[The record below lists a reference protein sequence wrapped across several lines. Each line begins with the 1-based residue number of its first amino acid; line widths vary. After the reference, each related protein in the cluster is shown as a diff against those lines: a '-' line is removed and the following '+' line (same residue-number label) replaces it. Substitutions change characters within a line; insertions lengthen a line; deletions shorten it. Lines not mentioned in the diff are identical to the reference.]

1 MPEKSLDRLHH
12 NATLAILALAGLAF
26 SLQQT
31 MIVPALPTLQRDL
44 HTTTAWATWLLT
56 GFLLVAAVAT
66 PIIGKL
72 GDQYGKERLLVISLA
87 VFFVGCVAATFAW
100 DIGSL
105 IACRCLQGFGGA
117 VFPLAFAIIN
127 DEFPREKVGTGVG
140 MISAILGI
148 GGGLGL
154 VLSGVLIDHLSWR
167 WLFIVGAAAVG
178 AAAVLVHRYVPES
191 PVKTASR
198 VDFVGASLL
207 TGTLVSLLLALTEGE
222 SWGWGSPRITGLF
235 VAAIAF
241 GVAWVTAELRVPDP
255 MIDMRMLVT
264 RTVLFTNLTALLAGF
279 AMFGSFVLV
288 PNLIE
293 LPRGLPA
300 SLAGLVDY
308 GFGASPTRTGLYLL
322 PGALLGFL
330 SGPAAGVLGRRYGSR
345 VPLSLGMAI
354 AAVGIA
360 LLARFHD
367 EPWQVMVGMGT
378 LGVGVPFSF
387 AAMAKLIVDAV
398 RPTET
403 GVATGMN
410 TVMRTIG
417 GVVGGQIGAAIL
429 QTDTI
434 GGTSVPAESAFVT
447 AFWISAF
454 VAAGAA
460 VLGLFA
466 RGRVRS
472 VATAVEPAEAAD

>member
-1 MPEKSLDRLHH
+1 MPEKTLDRQHH
-12 NATLAILALAGLAF
+12 NVTLAILALAGLAF

-31 MIVPALPTLQRDL
+31 MIIPALPSLQRDL

-66 PIIGKL
+66 PILGKL

-87 VFFVGCVAATFAW
+87 VFFVGCVAAAFAW
-100 DIGSL
+100 DIWSL
-105 IACRCLQGFGGA
+105 IACRCLQGLGGA
-117 VFPLAFAIIN
+117 VFPLSFAIIN

-154 VLSGVLIDHLSWR
+154 VLSGLLIDHLSWR

-178 AAAVLVHRYVPES
+178 AATVLVHRYVPES

-207 TGTLVSLLLALTEGE
+207 TGTLLALLLALTEGE
-222 SWGWGSPRITGLF
+222 SWGWGSPRVAGLF

-241 GVAWVTAELRVPDP
+241 GLTWVIAELRVPDP
-255 MIDMRMLVT
+255 MIDMRMLVK

-288 PNLIE
+288 PNFME
-293 LPRGLPA
+293 LPRGLPE

-308 GFGASPTRTGLYLL
+308 GFGASPTRTGVYLL
-322 PGALLGFL
+322 PGALLGFFA
-330 SGPAAGVLGRRYGSR
+330 GPFAGVLGRRYGSR
-345 VPLSLGMAI
+345 IPLSLGMAI

-367 EPWQVMVGMGT
+367 RPWQVMLGMAT
-378 LGVGVPFSF
+378 LGIGVPFSF

-429 QTDTI
+429 ETDTI
-434 GGTSVPAESAFVT
+434 RGTSVPAESAFVT
-447 AFWISAF
+447 AFWISAAVAT
-454 VAAGAA
+454 VAAG
-460 VLGLFA
+460 LGLLA
-466 RGRVRS
+466 RGRVRA
-472 VATAVEPAEAAD
+472 VATALEPVEAAK